1 VRNPPASISP
11 LVKDLHHDFAVSLPS
26 DYSQIDSLAGYLRL
40 ALPDVHVK
48 RSPGQPG
55 PGEQGALDVLTI
67 ATDSSVLV
75 ALINVLPTFLQS
87 RKPHLS
93 VTITAKGKKI
103 TVTGRNKEEVLPIL
117 ERFLDG

>member
-1 VRNPPASISP
+1 MDWGEEMTAE
-11 LVKDLHHDFAVSLPS
+11 LSLS

-40 ALPDVHVK
+40 ALPDAHVT

-93 VTITAKGKKI
+93 VTITVKGKKM
-103 TVTGRNKEEVLPIL
+103 TVTGGNKEEMLPIL